1 MATTSLRTIICG
13 VPAGTLTQDENGL
26 VSFVYDQ
33 DYDGPAL
40 STNMPVSNR
49 TYSQQ
54 VMNPYLFGLLPDS
67 EDQRK
72 AIAAEFDVRPN
83 NPVALLSHIGLD
95 CPGGVQF
102 CAEEDVDA
110 VLHRAGEYRPI
121 DDHEIAQRLKSIR
134 DDRNA
139 SWMGLDESWS
149 LGGNQGKFALALID
163 GRWCECTGSSP
174 TTHIFKNGVIGFKL
188 EALNEF
194 VCMKSAQ
201 RAGIAT
207 ANVEYRMFEDEPA
220 LIVERYDRVKTKDG
234 TIRRLHQEDLCQ
246 ALGVMPAQKY
256 TADGGPTTRDIQE
269 LLITTSHHH
278 LNLYLFTQIL
288 FFNAVIG
295 APDAHA
301 KNYSLLLGN
310 DSTAMMARM
319 YDVAS
324 GLAYERMQCRAR
336 LAMSV
341 GGENRVGR
349 IGPNAIRRYHGM
361 DDPALEAALIDAGL
375 TEQFCFTTMMDLAY
389 EVPIC
394 MEEVMDEYADLPGM
408 AELRD
413 HLLAPVQQ
421 NCQRT
426 LDLIMADMG

>member
-1 MATTSLRTIICG
+1 
-13 VPAGTLTQDENGL
+13 
-26 VSFVYDQ
+26 
-33 DYDGPAL
+33 
-40 STNMPVSNR
+40 
-49 TYSQQ
+49 
-54 VMNPYLFGLLPDS
+54 
-67 EDQRK
+67 
-72 AIAAEFDVRPN
+72 
-83 NPVALLSHIGLD
+83 
-95 CPGGVQF
+95 
-102 CAEEDVDA
+102 
-110 VLHRAGEYRPI
+110 
-121 DDHEIAQRLKSIR
+121 
-134 DDRNA
+134 
-139 SWMGLDESWS
+139 
-149 LGGNQGKFALALID
+149 
-163 GRWCECTGSSP
+163 
-174 TTHIFKNGVIGFKL
+174 
-188 EALNEF
+188 
-194 VCMKSAQ
+194 MKSAQ

-324 GLAYERMQCRAR
+324 GLAYERMRCRAR

-394 MEEVMDEYADLPGM
+394 MEEVIDEYADLPGM

-413 HLLAPVQQ
+413 HLLGPVRE

-426 LDLIMADMG
+426 LDLIKADMG

>member
-1 MATTSLRTIICG
+1 MAFYPT
-13 VPAGTLTQDENGL
+13 AK
-26 VSFVYDQ
+26 
-33 DYDGPAL
+33 
-40 STNMPVSNR
+40 TNEKR
-49 TYSQQ
+49 
-54 VMNPYLFGLLPDS
+54 LPPNS
-67 EDQRK
+67 
-72 AIAAEFDVRPN
+72 N
-83 NPVALLSHIGLD
+83 NPVALLSRIGLD

-102 CAEEDVDA
+102 CAEEDIDA
-110 VLHRAGEYRPI
+110 VLHRSGKYRPI
-121 DDHEIAQRLKSIR
+121 DDHEIALRLKSIR
-134 DDRNA
+134 DDRDA

-149 LGGNQGKFALALID
+149 LGGNQGKFALAFIND
-163 GRWCECTGSSP
+163 RWCECMGSSP

-220 LIVERYDRVKTKDG
+220 LIVERYDRVKAKDG
-234 TIRRLHQEDLCQ
+234 TIMRLHQEDLCQ

-256 TADGGPTTRDIQE
+256 TADGGPTARDIQE
-269 LLITTSHHH
+269 LLVNTSHHQ

-288 FFNAVIG
+288 FFNAIIG

-310 DSTAMMARM
+310 GSTAMMARM

-324 GLAYERMQCRAR
+324 GLAYERMRRKAR

-349 IGPNAIRRYHGM
+349 IGPGAIRRYHGM
-361 DDPALEAALIDAGL
+361 GDPALEAALTDAGL
-375 TEQFCFTTMMDLAY
+375 SEKFCFATMMDLAY

-394 MEEVMDEYADLPGM
+394 MEEVMDEYADLPDM
-408 AELRD
+408 ADLRE
-413 HLLAPVQQ
+413 HMLGPVRE

-426 LDLIMADMG
+426 LDLIRAEMD

>member
-1 MATTSLRTIICG
+1 
-13 VPAGTLTQDENGL
+13 
-26 VSFVYDQ
+26 
-33 DYDGPAL
+33 
-40 STNMPVSNR
+40 
-49 TYSQQ
+49 
-54 VMNPYLFGLLPDS
+54 MNPYLFGLLPDS

-72 AIAAEFDVRPN
+72 AIAAEFNVRPN

-102 CAEEDVDA
+102 CAEEDADA
-110 VLHRAGEYRPI
+110 VLHRAGDYRPI
-121 DDHEIAQRLKSIR
+121 DDHEIALRLKSIR
-134 DDRNA
+134 DDRDA

-149 LGGNQGKFALALID
+149 LGGNQGKFALAFIN
-163 GRWCECTGSSP
+163 GRWCECVGSSP

-220 LIVERYDRVKTKDG
+220 LIVERYDRVKVEDG
-234 TIRRLHQEDLCQ
+234 MIRRLHQEDLCQ

-269 LLITTSHHH
+269 LLVNTSHHQ

-288 FFNAVIG
+288 FFNAIIG

-310 DSTAMMARM
+310 DGAAMMARM
-319 YDVAS
+319 YDLAS
-324 GLAYERMQCRAR
+324 GLAYERMRRRAR

-349 IGPNAIRRYHGM
+349 IGPGAIRRYHGM
-361 DDPALEAALIDAGL
+361 GDPALEAALTDAGL
-375 TEQFCFTTMMDLAY
+375 SE
-389 EVPIC
+389 
-394 MEEVMDEYADLPGM
+394 
-408 AELRD
+408 
-413 HLLAPVQQ
+413 
-421 NCQRT
+421 
-426 LDLIMADMG
+426 

>member
-1 MATTSLRTIICG
+1 M
-13 VPAGTLTQDENGL
+13 
-26 VSFVYDQ
+26 
-33 DYDGPAL
+33 
-40 STNMPVSNR
+40 
-49 TYSQQ
+49 
-54 VMNPYLFGLLPDS
+54 
-67 EDQRK
+67 
-72 AIAAEFDVRPN
+72 
-83 NPVALLSHIGLD
+83 
-95 CPGGVQF
+95 
-102 CAEEDVDA
+102 
-110 VLHRAGEYRPI
+110 
-121 DDHEIAQRLKSIR
+121 
-134 DDRNA
+134 
-139 SWMGLDESWS
+139 
-149 LGGNQGKFALALID
+149 
-163 GRWCECTGSSP
+163 GSSP

-220 LIVERYDRVKTKDG
+220 LIVERYDRVKVKDG

-269 LLITTSHHH
+269 LLVNTSHHQ

-288 FFNAVIG
+288 FFNAIIG

-310 DSTAMMARM
+310 DGAAMMARM

-324 GLAYERMQCRAR
+324 GLAYERMRRRAR

-349 IGPNAIRRYHGM
+349 IGPGAIRRYHGM
-361 DDPALEAALIDAGL
+361 GDPALEATLADAGL
-375 TEQFCFTTMMDLAY
+375 SEKFCFATMMDLAY

-408 AELRD
+408 ADLRE
-413 HLLAPVQQ
+413 HMLGPVRE

-426 LDLIMADMG
+426 LDLIRAEMD